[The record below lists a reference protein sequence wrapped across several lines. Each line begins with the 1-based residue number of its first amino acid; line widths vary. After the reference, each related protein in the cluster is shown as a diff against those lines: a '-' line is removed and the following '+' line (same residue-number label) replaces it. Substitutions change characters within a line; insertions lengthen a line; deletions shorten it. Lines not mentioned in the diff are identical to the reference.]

1 MAKAKVLNVKT
12 LIFYLWLN
20 CTGGGGGGGERY
32 VLPSGVPV
40 FVSVENLMFG
50 QSLYVVLSTQ
60 NTRPPVFVSVENL
73 MFALSLYVVLSTQNI
88 RPSDF
93 HS

>member
-1 MAKAKVLNVKT
+1 MLNVKT

-20 CTGGGGGGGERY
+20 CTGGGGY

-93 HS
+93 HSLIL